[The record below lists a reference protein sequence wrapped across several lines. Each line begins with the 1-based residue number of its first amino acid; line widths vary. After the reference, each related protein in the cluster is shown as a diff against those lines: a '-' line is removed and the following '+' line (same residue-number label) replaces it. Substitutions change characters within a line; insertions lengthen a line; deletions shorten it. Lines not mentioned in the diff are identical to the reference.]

1 MVRPP
6 VTLLPVPLASINVG
20 RAALACNNHNAGN
33 YCLHLLLLRCCTFL
47 SVQPQLDVTGITTGG
62 SLGGLLVGAVL
73 GIIFTT
79 LVCSVRHPRKIAP
92 LREVAGRAQR
102 SLPDKEAEK
111 QAHTAPLEQPVH
123 DERDVSGVRMTEE
136 QPVGASGE
144 QHIGAS
150 GEQHVGASGEQHVG
164 ASGEQHVGASGEQH
178 VGASGEQHVGASG
191 EQHVGGES
199 EPPNTGGER
208 GQWLDTIAYSV
219 RNPAFL
225 MEDPNTPPDTPSTT
239 NSPPTTPSSL
249 PTTPSRTHS
258 PGPTI
263 PSRTCLSQS

>member
-1 MVRPP
+1 MQERP
-6 VTLLPVPLASINVG
+6 VNLPAI
-20 RAALACNNHNAGN
+20 A
-33 YCLHLLLLRCCTFL
+33 
-47 SVQPQLDVTGITTGG
+47 TGV

-79 LVCSVRHPRKIAP
+79 LVCSVRHRKKTAP
-92 LREVAGRAQR
+92 LQVVAGSAQR
-102 SLPDKEAEK
+102 SQPDEEAEK
-111 QAHTAPLEQPVH
+111 QAHTAPVEQPVRVSE
-123 DERDVSGVRMTEE
+123 ERPCGARMTEE
-136 QPVGASGE
+136 QRAPEE
-144 QHIGAS
+144 QPEIAW
-150 GEQHVGASGEQHVG
+150 GEQHVGSK
-164 ASGEQHVGASGEQH
+164 
-178 VGASGEQHVGASG
+178 
-191 EQHVGGES
+191 S

-225 MEDPNTPPDTPSTT
+225 MDTPPDTPSTT

-258 PGPTI
+258 PPTI